1 MWYLHG
7 WAAMRIVHTSDWHL
21 GHALHDASRELE
33 HARFLA
39 WLLDA
44 LADEEADALVI
55 TGDVFDGAN
64 PPASALAAWYDFLA
78 SARARRPALDIVV
91 IGGNHDSPARLDAP
105 ERVLRTLG
113 IHVIGGLPRLPDG
126 SIDVDRMLVPL
137 RDAGGQVAAL
147 CCAVPFLRVAD
158 LPRGIAD
165 ADGDP
170 LIEGVRAIYAR
181 VFEAARERRRPGQAL
196 IATGHCYM
204 VSTKV
209 SRLSE
214 RRILGGNQHALPM
227 DIFPDDLAYVALGH
241 LHKPQRVGP
250 GDRIRYA
257 GAPIPLAMNE
267 AVYRNQL
274 AVVDLDGEALAGVHA
289 RPVPRAVDLIRVPA
303 RGALPLDEVPAA
315 LAALDDAREGE
326 ATAERPF
333 LEVCVALPRPEP
345 RLRRIVEEALAGKRP
360 RLVKLEVEHTGD
372 GAALSESLPGADL
385 KDLDP
390 EEVFLRRYRRDH
402 ESEPPAPLVAAFRE
416 LLDQARAQGVS

>member
-1 MWYLHG
+1 
-7 WAAMRIVHTSDWHL
+7 MRIVHTSDWHL

-33 HARFLA
+33 HNRFLG

-44 LADEEADALVI
+44 LVDEAADALVI
-55 TGDVFDGAN
+55 TGDVFDSAN

-78 SARARRPALDIVV
+78 AARARCPALDIVV

-105 ERVLRTLG
+105 ERVLRPLG
-113 IHVIGGLPRLPDG
+113 IHVIGGLSRQADG
-126 SIDVDRMLVPL
+126 ALDLDRMLVPL

-165 ADGDP
+165 AEGDP
-170 LIEGVRAIYAR
+170 LIEGVRVIYGQ
-181 VFEAARERRRPGQAL
+181 VFDAARARRRPGQAL
-196 IATGHCYM
+196 VATGHCYM

-227 DIFPDDLAYVALGH
+227 EIFPDDLTYVALGH

-267 AVYRNQL
+267 AAYHHQI
-274 AVVDLDGEALAGVHA
+274 AVVDLDGEALAGVRA
-289 RPVPRAVDLIRVPA
+289 RPVPRAVDLLRVPA
-303 RGALPLDEVPAA
+303 RGALPLDELPAA
-315 LAALDDAREGE
+315 LTALEDTRDGE
-326 ATAERPF
+326 PLAERPF
-333 LEVCVALPRPEP
+333 LEICVALSRPEP
-345 RLRRIVEEALAGKRP
+345 RLRKIVEDALAGKRP

-390 EEVFLRRYRRDH
+390 EEVFVRRYRHDH
-402 ESEPPAPLVAAFRE
+402 ESEPPAPLIAAFRE
-416 LLDQARAQGVS
+416 LLDQARSGGAP

>member
-1 MWYLHG
+1 
-7 WAAMRIVHTSDWHL
+7 MRIVHTSDWHL
-21 GHALHDASRELE
+21 GHALHDAPRELE
-33 HARFLA
+33 HARFLG

-44 LADEEADALVI
+44 LVNEAADALVI
-55 TGDVFDGAN
+55 TGDVFDSAN

-78 SARARRPALDIVV
+78 AARARCPALDIVV

-105 ERVLRTLG
+105 ERVLRPLG
-113 IHVIGGLPRLPDG
+113 IHVIGGLPRLEGGGPGG
-126 SIDVDRMLVPL
+126 SIDLDRMLVPL
-137 RDAGGQVAAL
+137 RDAGGKVAAL

-170 LIEGVRAIYAR
+170 LIEGVRTIYGQ
-181 VFEAARERRRPGQAL
+181 VFEAARARRQPGQAL
-196 IATGHCYM
+196 LATGHCYM

-214 RRILGGNQHALPM
+214 RRILGGNQHALPI
-227 DIFPDDLAYVALGH
+227 DIFPDDLTYVALGH

-267 AVYRNQL
+267 AAYHHQIT
-274 AVVDLDGEALAGVHA
+274 VVDLDGGELAEVRG
-289 RPVPRAVDLIRVPA
+289 RPVPRAVDLVRVPV
-303 RGALPLDEVPAA
+303 RGALPLDELPAA
-315 LAALDDAREGE
+315 LTALEDARAGE
-326 ATAERPF
+326 PVAERPF
-333 LEVCVALPRPEP
+333 LEICVALPRPEP
-345 RLRRIVEEALAGKRP
+345 RLRKIVEDALAGKRP

-372 GAALSESLPGADL
+372 GAALSESMPGSDL

-390 EEVFLRRYRRDH
+390 EEVFVRRYHRDH
-402 ESEPPAPLVAAFRE
+402 ESEPPAPLLAAFRE
-416 LLDQARAQGVS
+416 LLDQARAGDAP